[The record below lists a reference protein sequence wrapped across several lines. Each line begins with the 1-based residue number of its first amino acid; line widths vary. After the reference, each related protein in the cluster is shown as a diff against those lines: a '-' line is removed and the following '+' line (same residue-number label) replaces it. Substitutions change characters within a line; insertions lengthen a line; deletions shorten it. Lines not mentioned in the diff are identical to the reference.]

1 MKTYAETYENEL
13 LKIALENTEVQ
24 ELEIE
29 TVETVGTITPEWVK
43 D

>member
-29 TVETVGTITPEWVK
+29 TVETVGKVYRI
-43 D
+43 